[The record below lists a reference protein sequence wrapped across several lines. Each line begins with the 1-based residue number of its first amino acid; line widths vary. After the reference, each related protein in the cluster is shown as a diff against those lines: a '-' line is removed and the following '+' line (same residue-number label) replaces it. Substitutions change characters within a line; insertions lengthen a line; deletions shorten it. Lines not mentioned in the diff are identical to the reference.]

1 MGSGLAPRL
10 GWLSLRDRSLELPVG
25 FRRSTKTI
33 AIVLFDLSSV
43 FAFLWCSEVAQP
55 GTDTPNVSTELSSP
69 ITLLFIPF
77 YVPPGA
83 RACDS
88 AFSLASYIGT
98 WTESFWSAYVENVL
112 HSSPRRGSSVPFRSL
127 VPGLSGSELR
137 KFNTVW
143 KTFTSTELLSGSWT
157 PGTRF

>member
-1 MGSGLAPRL
+1 M
-10 GWLSLRDRSLELPVG
+10 
-25 FRRSTKTI
+25 
-33 AIVLFDLSSV
+33 
-43 FAFLWCSEVAQP
+43 AQP

-112 HSSPRRGSSVPFRSL
+112 HSSPRRGSSVSFRSL
-127 VPGLSGSELR
+127 VPGSSGSELR

-143 KTFTSTELLSGSWT
+143 KTFTSTERLSRLWT
-157 PGTRF
+157 LGTRFRGCDCSGLGVQKQDTKWRVCNVGQVIRCFSRMDDS